1 MTFVSFA
8 LELGRLMMPQ
18 LAVLIV
24 LWVLCDF
31 AVGKLN
37 APRPLV
43 LAVLWLFLLIE
54 TLNVGSRVT
63 LFFQSREFQIPK
75 VSLGIQLVLLA
86 VLVGLPAAKY
96 FVEKK
101 FANCGAVSKALAL
114 FFHTVLSLTAA
125 IVLLA
130 SLYSVVMARA
140 DFPAGTADA
149 VCFVVAVL
157 ALYQPLLVYFGG
169 NRLDDIL
176 SLIRQANRNA
186 VSVHQMI
193 RTMSAQVSKHARKRT
208 KQRAGLGKRAAVR
221 NAQKAFD
228 FGVKHSETRGHL
240 NGYLTSIRF
249 KNKTINNIRVYHRH
263 VYLFAGDVLVT
274 VLNLPNSL
282 WSQAESCEKRKNMS
296 LECPVN
302 QDAAL

>member
-149 VCFVVAVL
+149 VCFV
-157 ALYQPLLVYFGG
+157 
-169 NRLDDIL
+169 
-176 SLIRQANRNA
+176 A
-186 VSVHQMI
+186 VSY
-193 RTMSAQVSKHARKRT
+193 T
-208 KQRAGLGKRAAVR
+208 
-221 NAQKAFD
+221 
-228 FGVKHSETRGHL
+228 HL
-240 NGYLTSIRF
+240 TLPT
-249 KNKTINNIRVYHRH
+249 TERV
-263 VYLFAGDVLVT
+263 
-274 VLNLPNSL
+274 
-282 WSQAESCEKRKNMS
+282 
-296 LECPVN
+296 
-302 QDAAL
+302 

>member
-149 VCFVVAVL
+149 VCFVVAVF

-176 SLIRQANRNA
+176 SLIRQARRNA
-186 VSVHQMI
+186 VPVHQND
-193 RTMSAQVSKHARKRT
+193 TNHVSA
-208 KQRAGLGKRAAVR
+208 GK
-221 NAQKAFD
+221 
-228 FGVKHSETRGHL
+228 
-240 NGYLTSIRF
+240 
-249 KNKTINNIRVYHRH
+249 
-263 VYLFAGDVLVT
+263 
-274 VLNLPNSL
+274 
-282 WSQAESCEKRKNMS
+282 
-296 LECPVN
+296 
-302 QDAAL
+302 

>member
-1 MTFVSFA
+1 MTFFSFA
-8 LELGRLMMPQ
+8 LELGRLMVPQ

-24 LWVLCDF
+24 LCALCDF

-37 APRPLV
+37 APRPPV

-54 TLNVGSRVT
+54 TLSVGSRVT

-140 DFPAGTADA
+140 VTAEA
-149 VCFVVAVL
+149 VCFVGAVL

-186 VSVHQMI
+186 VSVHQND
-193 RTMSAQVSKHARKRT
+193 TNHVSA
-208 KQRAGLGKRAAVR
+208 GK
-221 NAQKAFD
+221 
-228 FGVKHSETRGHL
+228 
-240 NGYLTSIRF
+240 
-249 KNKTINNIRVYHRH
+249 
-263 VYLFAGDVLVT
+263 
-274 VLNLPNSL
+274 
-282 WSQAESCEKRKNMS
+282 
-296 LECPVN
+296 
-302 QDAAL
+302 

>member
-63 LFFQSREFQIPK
+63 LFFQNWEFQIPK

-96 FVEKK
+96 FAGKK

-114 FFHTVLSLTAA
+114 FFHTVLSLAAA

-130 SLYSVVMARA
+130 SLYSIVMARA
-140 DFPAGTADA
+140 DFPADTANA
-149 VCFVVAVL
+149 VCFVVVVF
-157 ALYQPLLVYFGG
+157 ALYQPLLMHFGG

-176 SLIRQANRNA
+176 SLIRQANHNA
-186 VSVHQMI
+186 VSVHQND
-193 RTMSAQVSKHARKRT
+193 TNHVG
-208 KQRAGLGKRAAVR
+208 AGK
-221 NAQKAFD
+221 
-228 FGVKHSETRGHL
+228 
-240 NGYLTSIRF
+240 
-249 KNKTINNIRVYHRH
+249 
-263 VYLFAGDVLVT
+263 
-274 VLNLPNSL
+274 
-282 WSQAESCEKRKNMS
+282 
-296 LECPVN
+296 
-302 QDAAL
+302 

>member
-63 LFFQSREFQIPK
+63 LFFQNWEFQIPK

-96 FVEKK
+96 FAGKK

-114 FFHTVLSLTAA
+114 FFHTVLSLAVA

-130 SLYSVVMARA
+130 SLYSIVMARA
-140 DFPAGTADA
+140 DFPADTANA
-149 VCFVVAVL
+149 VCFVVVVF
-157 ALYQPLLVYFGG
+157 ALYQPLLMHFGG

-186 VSVHQMI
+186 VSVHQND
-193 RTMSAQVSKHARKRT
+193 TNHVG
-208 KQRAGLGKRAAVR
+208 AGK
-221 NAQKAFD
+221 
-228 FGVKHSETRGHL
+228 
-240 NGYLTSIRF
+240 
-249 KNKTINNIRVYHRH
+249 
-263 VYLFAGDVLVT
+263 
-274 VLNLPNSL
+274 
-282 WSQAESCEKRKNMS
+282 
-296 LECPVN
+296 
-302 QDAAL
+302 

>member
-63 LFFQSREFQIPK
+63 LFFQNWEFQIPK

-96 FVEKK
+96 FAGKK
-101 FANCGAVSKALAL
+101 FADFGAVSKAVAL
-114 FFHTVLSLTAA
+114 FFHTVLSLAAA

-140 DFPAGTADA
+140 DFPADTANA
-149 VCFVVAVL
+149 VCFVVVVF
-157 ALYQPLLVYFGG
+157 ALYQPLLMHFGG

-186 VSVHQMI
+186 VSVHQND
-193 RTMSAQVSKHARKRT
+193 TNHVG
-208 KQRAGLGKRAAVR
+208 AGK
-221 NAQKAFD
+221 
-228 FGVKHSETRGHL
+228 
-240 NGYLTSIRF
+240 
-249 KNKTINNIRVYHRH
+249 
-263 VYLFAGDVLVT
+263 
-274 VLNLPNSL
+274 
-282 WSQAESCEKRKNMS
+282 
-296 LECPVN
+296 
-302 QDAAL
+302 

>member
-63 LFFQSREFQIPK
+63 LFFQNWEFRIPK

-96 FVEKK
+96 FAGKK

-114 FFHTVLSLTAA
+114 FFHTVLSLAAA

-130 SLYSVVMARA
+130 SLYSIVMARA
-140 DFPAGTADA
+140 DFPADTANA
-149 VCFVVAVL
+149 VCFVVVVF
-157 ALYQPLLVYFGG
+157 ALYQPLLMHFGG

-186 VSVHQMI
+186 VSVHQND
-193 RTMSAQVSKHARKRT
+193 TNHVG
-208 KQRAGLGKRAAVR
+208 AGK
-221 NAQKAFD
+221 
-228 FGVKHSETRGHL
+228 
-240 NGYLTSIRF
+240 
-249 KNKTINNIRVYHRH
+249 
-263 VYLFAGDVLVT
+263 
-274 VLNLPNSL
+274 
-282 WSQAESCEKRKNMS
+282 
-296 LECPVN
+296 
-302 QDAAL
+302 

>member
-1 MTFVSFA
+1 MTFFSFA
-8 LELGRLMMPQ
+8 LELGRLMVPQ

-63 LFFQSREFQIPK
+63 LFFQSWEFQIPK

-96 FVEKK
+96 FAGKK

-114 FFHTVLSLTAA
+114 FFHTVLSLAAA

-130 SLYSVVMARA
+130 SLYSIVMARA
-140 DFPAGTADA
+140 DFPADTANA
-149 VCFVVAVL
+149 VCFVVVVF
-157 ALYQPLLVYFGG
+157 ALYQPLLMHFGG

-186 VSVHQMI
+186 VSVHQND
-193 RTMSAQVSKHARKRT
+193 TNHVG
-208 KQRAGLGKRAAVR
+208 AGK
-221 NAQKAFD
+221 
-228 FGVKHSETRGHL
+228 
-240 NGYLTSIRF
+240 
-249 KNKTINNIRVYHRH
+249 
-263 VYLFAGDVLVT
+263 
-274 VLNLPNSL
+274 
-282 WSQAESCEKRKNMS
+282 
-296 LECPVN
+296 
-302 QDAAL
+302 